1 MSTTFSHQTMSSRL
15 LEVVISEQKSSFICN
30 FKLEPITI
38 CHIKFVMESIVKNII
53 DVTLFF
59 S

>member
-1 MSTTFSHQTMSSRL
+1 MSTTFLHQTMSGRL
-15 LEVVISEQKSSFICN
+15 LEVVEQKSSFICN

-53 DVTLFF
+53 GVTLLF